1 MRTSF
6 MRTTFITVAIGIIGV
21 GSGSAQ
27 TPSPPVAPQAGVP
40 DDQVRRLTIDEAVR
54 LGLDNNLG
62 IQIARFNPQV
72 QDLSVALARS
82 AWVPNFTT
90 VVQGANTATP
100 NSGFL
105 SGANTGQ
112 NKTTTGRMLSNVGLL
127 QQTPWGGSYSVG
139 WDSTRSTTTNVLSS
153 FSPQLQ
159 SSLSLD
165 FRQPLLRNFSI
176 DNLRQQ
182 VILSQKDRDISDFQ
196 LQQTVATTTRAVRN
210 AYWDLAYA
218 IASLTVA
225 QQSLDLANESLR
237 ETNAR
242 IQIGTTPPIDAVE
255 AEAEVAA
262 RQQAVIVAQSQI
274 GTAEDNLRALI
285 LNPSSPDF
293 WTTSIEPT
301 ELPTFQP
308 NTVDVDGAVRNA
320 LQMRTDLLQARK
332 SLEAADINI
341 KYFRNQTLPDVTATF
356 DYGLT
361 GLGGTPVVRTNSFG
375 IPVAVPAGIPR
386 NFASV
391 LGDLFGNQY
400 PSWTVGLNI
409 SYPLGHS
416 PQEANLARAQLQTT
430 QAETQLKNA
439 ELQVVTQVRNVARQL
454 VTSQKL
460 VDSTRAARELAEQR
474 LDAEQK
480 KLAAGTSTNFL
491 VFQAQRDLAQA
502 RNDELNAILAYNR
515 SQIDFET
522 VQVAPVL
529 GANTSTVGTATSGN
543 VGTGVTAITNTPATA
558 TTAVGQTTAI
568 TTPTGTGTTTGSA
581 TAAGAGR

>member
-6 MRTTFITVAIGIIGV
+6 MRTTLITAAIAIV
-21 GSGSAQ
+21 GLASASAQ
-27 TPSPPVAPQAGVP
+27 TPSRPAAPVAAAPG
-40 DDQVRRLTIDEAVR
+40 DQVRRLTIDEAVR
-54 LGLDNNLG
+54 LALDNNLG

-90 VVQGANTATP
+90 VVQGASTSTP

-112 NKTTTGRMLSNVGLL
+112 NRTTAGRMLSNVGLL

-159 SSLSLD
+159 SSLSID
-165 FRQPLLRNFSI
+165 IRQPLLRNFSI

-182 VILSQKDRDISDFQ
+182 VILSEKDRDISDFQ

-218 IASLTVA
+218 NASLVVA

-242 IQIGTTPPIDAVE
+242 IQIGTIPPIDAVE
-255 AEAEVAA
+255 AQAEVAA
-262 RQQAVIVAQSQI
+262 RQQAVIVAQAQI
-274 GTAEDNLRALI
+274 ETAEDNLRALVF
-285 LNPSSPDF
+285 NQSSPDF
-293 WTTSIEPT
+293 WTTRIEPT
-301 ELPTFQP
+301 ELPAFQP
-308 NTVDVDGAVRNA
+308 NAVDVDGAVRNA

-361 GLGGTPVVRTNSFG
+361 GLGGTPVLRTNSFG
-375 IPVAVPAGIPR
+375 IPIAVPAGIPR

-391 LGDLFGNQY
+391 LGDLFGNQF

-416 PQEANLARAQLQTT
+416 PQEANLSRAQLETT

-439 ELQVVTQVRNVARQL
+439 ELQVVTQVRNVARQV
-454 VTSQKL
+454 VTSERL
-460 VDSTRAARELAEQR
+460 VDSTRVARQLQEQR

-502 RNDELNAILAYNR
+502 RNDELNAILAYSR
-515 SQIDFET
+515 AQTDFET

-529 GANTSTVGTATSGN
+529 GANTTTAATATSGN
-543 VGTGVTAITNTPATA
+543 VLTGVTAVTNGPATA
-558 TTAVGQTTAI
+558 TTAVGQTTAPA
-568 TTPTGTGTTTGSA
+568 TPATTGTA
-581 TAAGAGR
+581 TAVGR